1 MDVWQEK
8 NNKILKKKKWKEETL
23 VNMRHDTLASLICLR
38 KR

>member
-23 VNMRHDTLASLICLR
+23 VNMKHDTLASLICLQ